1 MIRRWMT
8 RPGFWWSLAV
18 AWALLIFG
26 LSSRSDVPEPGAWWM
41 PPHADKLV
49 HALLF
54 AVLAW
59 AIGLALLFSRVPWHR
74 AALIAFIS
82 ATTYGAIDE
91 WHQRSVP
98 GRSPD
103 VLDWVADTV
112 GAASVFAM
120 RRRGG
125 VPA

>member
-1 MIRRWMT
+1 MTRRWFNQA
-8 RPGFWWSLAV
+8 GFWWSFAF
-18 AWALLIFG
+18 AWAALIFG
-26 LSSRSDVPEPGAWWM
+26 LSSRSDVPEPGAWWI
-41 PPHADKLV
+41 PPHADKVV

-59 AIGLALLFSRVPWHR
+59 AIALALRCSRFSWKS
-74 AALIAFIS
+74 AAFIAWIS
-82 ATTYGAIDE
+82 ASAYGATDE

-112 GAASVFAM
+112 GAASVFAL

-125 VPA
+125 WPG